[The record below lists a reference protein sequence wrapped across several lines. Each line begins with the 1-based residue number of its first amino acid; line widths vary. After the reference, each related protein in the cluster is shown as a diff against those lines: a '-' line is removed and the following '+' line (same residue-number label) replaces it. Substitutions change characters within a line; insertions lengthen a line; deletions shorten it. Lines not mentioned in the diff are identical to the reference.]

1 MPNAFSKSDIVFFE
15 QVIAG
20 FENNNVVAKNTAI
33 YTPNMEQME
42 QSGLTVKRPMP
53 MISTSSSGRDVSS
66 DYKDITQLV
75 VPSTLAESDILNV
88 PFKMN
93 AVELNDP
100 QRRDQK
106 AMSAARQLSA
116 QLDKAVATRVANY
129 GSQVVVS
136 ANDMDTYA
144 ELSVAEAVLMEQG
157 VSESM
162 QRAMFLNPRDAAK
175 VASGLASR
183 QTLQGRPLTAYER
196 SALPPI
202 AGFDTFRGN
211 ILPTIAASAESA
223 ATVNG
228 ANQHHTPLKDIDNRF
243 QTLTVNNTTLANGD
257 AFTMAGV
264 FAVNMETKQSTG
276 QLQTFRVV
284 AGGGTTSLTITP
296 AIIPAD
302 GSAQAQKEYA
312 NVTTTPASGAAIVAL
327 NIAAKM
333 SSIFFCREAVE
344 IIHGRLAVD
353 DLQGGGV
360 SVMRERTDSGIE
372 IIFAKES
379 GIDALETK
387 YRLTMWAAAN
397 VLQPQMAGILLGN
410 QT

>member
-1 MPNAFSKSDIVFFE
+1 MANAFSKSDIVFFE

-162 QRAMFLNPRDAAK
+162 QRAMFLNPA
-175 VASGLASR
+175 VFPSSS
-183 QTLQGRPLTAYER
+183 EV
-196 SALPPI
+196 
-202 AGFDTFRGN
+202 
-211 ILPTIAASAESA
+211 PTIRQSDGFLTPRRMKSSSRRRSVFRAFRIFRRASMCSL
-223 ATVNG
+223 ATISPRRTASTARKRSPSFSPACRRRWGRG
-228 ANQHHTPLKDIDNRF
+228 AR
-243 QTLTVNNTTLANGD
+243 G
-257 AFTMAGV
+257 
-264 FAVNMETKQSTG
+264 
-276 QLQTFRVV
+276 
-284 AGGGTTSLTITP
+284 
-296 AIIPAD
+296 
-302 GSAQAQKEYA
+302 
-312 NVTTTPASGAAIVAL
+312 
-327 NIAAKM
+327 
-333 SSIFFCREAVE
+333 
-344 IIHGRLAVD
+344 
-353 DLQGGGV
+353 
-360 SVMRERTDSGIE
+360 RER
-372 IIFAKES
+372 A
-379 GIDALETK
+379 
-387 YRLTMWAAAN
+387 
-397 VLQPQMAGILLGN
+397 
-410 QT
+410 